1 MVAERNIYYEYFDSV
16 EIAEALPCTEWL
28 ASWYN
33 PAAVCEGFE
42 IGKMTL
48 QYGSTLWIS

>member
-28 ASWYN
+28 AFWYN
-33 PAAVCEGFE
+33 PATACEGFE
-42 IGKMTL
+42 MGKVTL
-48 QYGSTLWIS
+48 RYGLIL